1 MALSHP
7 SSNSGERLSFAKVCT
22 TIQAG
27 GLALRNE
34 SESVGIGGVSWVGLG
49 VGWVAYATHT
59 PTHMG
64 GHVHTL
70 LFFNDPSKPTRLNS

>member
-1 MALSHP
+1 MSLSHP
-7 SSNSGERLSFAKVCT
+7 SSNSGERLSFAKVYT

-27 GLALRNE
+27 GLTLHYA
-34 SESVGIGGVSWVGLG
+34 SESSGLGGGLG

>member
-7 SSNSGERLSFAKVCT
+7 SIISGERLSFAKVCT

-27 GLALRNE
+27 GLTLHYA
-34 SESVGIGGVSWVGLG
+34 SESSGLGVGLG

-64 GHVHTL
+64 GHVDTL
-70 LFFNDPSKPTRLNS
+70 LFFTTRLNPLV

>member
-1 MALSHP
+1 MPFSRP
-7 SSNSGERLSFAKVCT
+7 SSKSGERLSFAKVCT

-34 SESVGIGGVSWVGLG
+34 SESSGLGGVSWVGLG

-64 GHVHTL
+64 GHVDTL
-70 LFFNDPSKPTRLNS
+70 LFFTTRLNPLV

>member
-7 SSNSGERLSFAKVCT
+7 SSISGERLSFAKVCT

-27 GLALRNE
+27 GLALRYA
-34 SESVGIGGVSWVGLG
+34 SESSGLGVGLG

>member
-22 TIQAG
+22 TVQAG
-27 GLALRNE
+27 GLALRYA
-34 SESVGIGGVSWVGLG
+34 SESSGLGVGLG

-70 LFFNDPSKPTRLNS
+70 LFFTTRLNPLV

>member
-7 SSNSGERLSFAKVCT
+7 SIISGERLSFVKVCT

-27 GLALRNE
+27 GLALRYA
-34 SESVGIGGVSWVGLG
+34 SESVGIGGGLG

-64 GHVHTL
+64 GHVDTL
-70 LFFNDPSKPTRLNS
+70 LFFTTRLNPLV

>member
-7 SSNSGERLSFAKVCT
+7 SSISGERLTFAKVYT

-27 GLALRNE
+27 GLVIHSV
-34 SESVGIGGVSWVGLG
+34 SESVGIGGSGRVSSVGTG
-49 VGWVAYATHT
+49 PCN

-64 GHVHTL
+64 GHVDTL
-70 LFFNDPSKPTRLNS
+70 LFFTTRLNLLV